1 MIVTVLIDVSIT
13 VMMCWALYRKR
24 CGFQRCALPLEFM
37 SQTVVTYNH
46 RTDSMIMTLLAYTIN
61 SGFLVT

>member
-24 CGFQRCALPLEFM
+24 TGFKRYSLPFEC
-37 SQTVVTYNH
+37 YII
-46 RTDSMIMTLLAYTIN
+46 DLADEQ
-61 SGFLVT
+61 S